1 MLFFKG
7 LKPSD
12 VISFFDEVNEQTE
25 RIKMF
30 FSTSDCIPQVTV
42 RLPLFFMVYF
52 YTKLQ
57 VYLDE
62 INTSTCMGLFKEI
75 VVDRTIDGKVR
86 IMCNGNI
93 INIDLFLYSHY
104 QTMCSLLLLVIL

>member
-42 RLPLFFMVYF
+42 RLTLFFMVYF

-75 VVDRTIDGKVR
+75 VVDRTIDGKVKHDFTTKVY
-86 IMCNGNI
+86 NQLFFNI
-93 INIDLFLYSHY
+93 
-104 QTMCSLLLLVIL
+104 